1 MQGLTEGS
9 MARPVSI
16 EGPVKNLSVQ
26 LLTDEY
32 EALTQAAQ
40 DQGVS
45 KVAIVRR
52 SLRKELGLTKAKRSR
67 KEATQ

>member
-1 MQGLTEGS
+1 

>member
-1 MQGLTEGS
+1 MG
-9 MARPVSI
+9 RPVSI
-16 EGPVKNLSVQ
+16 EGPIRNLFVQ
-26 LLTDEY
+26 LLVDEY

-52 SLRKELGLTKAKRSR
+52 SLRKELGLTKAKKR
-67 KEATQ
+67 KANA

>member
-1 MQGLTEGS
+1 

-26 LLTDEY
+26 LLMDEY

-45 KVAIVRR
+45 KAAIVRR
-52 SLRKELGLTKAKRSR
+52 SLRKELGLTKAKRR
-67 KEATQ
+67 KANA